1 MISPQNLTLRQG
13 DTPAFNSSLKIG
25 VLALQGAFLEHA
37 NMVRRLGA
45 TSVEVRLPR
54 DLADLDGLII
64 PGGESTTIGKL
75 ASQFGLLDPLHQFID
90 NGRAV
95 WGTCAGLIFLAKD
108 IGATGTG
115 GHVVPPRLEVMD
127 VTVNRNAFGRQVA
140 SFEADLNLTFVDD
153 VPFHAIFIRAPKIEA
168 VGDGVDVARLGDVG
182 DVVPGGDRATP
193 GEGLVACRSGEGFRE
208 IGQLAEK
215 GGGEVSVGHVRPSLD
230 RRTLATRRARA

>member
-1 MISPQNLTLRQG
+1 MIAPQNLTLRQG
-13 DTPAFNSSLKIG
+13 DTPAFSSSLKIG

-45 TSVEVRLPR
+45 TPVEVRLPR
-54 DLADLDGLII
+54 DLTDLDGLII

-90 NGRAV
+90 DGRAV

-127 VTVNRNAFGRQVA
+127 VKVNRNAFGRQVA

-168 VGDGVDVARLGDVG
+168 VGDGVDV
-182 DVVPGGDRATP
+182 
-193 GEGLVACRSGEGFRE
+193 
-208 IGQLAEK
+208 
-215 GGGEVSVGHVRPSLD
+215 
-230 RRTLATRRARA
+230 LATLDDGTIVAARQGNLLGTSFHPELTDDLRFHHYFLTMAQQKPSS